1 MSWTSLLTAELTTG
15 GWMHEPGS
23 WYHDAIPQKTYI
35 ILLCYC
41 RPAGYFS
48 HESDINDY
56 CYHNMHTHPIFLCP
70 KTKIKNKINFQLLW
84 FFLLHCCDHVSV
96 VYPSRNGAQGHKELI
111 HMALHQ
117 IIICSK
123 SIWNGQHCSSFTS
136 SLMER
141 KYLIVIL
148 RSVRKSFLNACKH
161 ATSEV
166 FELMRGSPVF
176 SSDLLLSSPPW
187 WEKLFPFVWSVP
199 SLVNSIWRATD

>member
-48 HESDINDY
+48 HESDINNY
-56 CYHNMHTHPIFLCP
+56 CYHNMHTHPIFLCTKIRMSFFYQS
-70 KTKIKNKINFQLLW
+70 KTKQTFSYSG
-84 FFLLHCCDHVSV
+84 FFLLHGCDHVSV

-123 SIWNGQHCSSFTS
+123 SIWTGQHCSGFTS

-148 RSVRKSFLNACKH
+148 RSVLKS
-161 ATSEV
+161 S
-166 FELMRGSPVF
+166 LMPTNMQHVRC
-176 SSDLLLSSPPW
+176 LS
-187 WEKLFPFVWSVP
+187 
-199 SLVNSIWRATD
+199 